1 MQSPSQNHIPS
12 TVQHVDMPPNHH
24 RIRSMNPGGPP
35 SSADTNGGERISEFE
50 MAGMKNLIKKQ
61 QLKLELLKKHIEE
74 VNLSQTDVYSHM
86 QGLLS
91 EKADQEQIVSFKKD
105 MEEKVVGEMQKKIDK
120 IELRRSQMLLRKKIE
135 HLESKVGDITTGR
148 SFLE

>member
-1 MQSPSQNHIPS
+1 
-12 TVQHVDMPPNHH
+12 
-24 RIRSMNPGGPP
+24 
-35 SSADTNGGERISEFE
+35 
-50 MAGMKNLIKKQ
+50 MKNLIKKQ

>member
-1 MQSPSQNHIPS
+1 
-12 TVQHVDMPPNHH
+12 
-24 RIRSMNPGGPP
+24 MNPSGPP
-35 SSADTNGGERISEFE
+35 SSADTNGEHISEFE
-50 MAGMKNLIKKQ
+50 MAAMKNLIKKQ

-91 EKADQEQIVSFKKD
+91 EKADQDQIVSFKKD

-148 SFLE
+148 SFLEQPGQPLMKTNNKCISCFREPEEG